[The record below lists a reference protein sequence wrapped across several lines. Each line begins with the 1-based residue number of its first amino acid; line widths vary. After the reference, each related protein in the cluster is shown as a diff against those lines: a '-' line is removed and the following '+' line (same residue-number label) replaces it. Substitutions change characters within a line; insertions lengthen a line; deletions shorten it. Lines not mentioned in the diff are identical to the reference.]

1 MEKPGHSGSG
11 ILFGPP
17 APPGVKL
24 NLVIHQEE
32 DRIEFGI
39 YKITADF
46 FSF

>member
-11 ILFGPP
+11 ILFSPP
-17 APPGVKL
+17 APPGVK
-24 NLVIHQEE
+24 LVIHQEE

-46 FSF
+46 FSL